1 MIIKKAA
8 VLLLSIFFIASSS
21 FSSPTPDLIGERT
34 VNLAVVDG
42 AIGPTSAE
50 FIVEAIETSE
60 SDEAEC
66 LIIELDTPGGL
77 DASMRVI
84 VKRIMAAEV
93 PVVVY
98 VFPSGSRAASAG
110 AFIMLAAH
118 FAAMTPGTNVG
129 AAHPVQIGAGG
140 ALMDTTL
147 AEKATNDAAAYIRT
161 IAEKRN
167 RDIEW
172 AEDAVRKSV
181 SATESEALEI
191 GIIDFVCEDVSALLD
206 SLDGAEAELPSS
218 TRTLQTKGA
227 EIKEIQMGLRRRILS
242 AISNPNI
249 AYILMMLGIYGLIFE
264 LSNPGAI
271 LPGVVGGIC
280 LILAFFGLQTLSVNY
295 SGLLL
300 IAFAVILF
308 IAELKTPTHGILT
321 VGGIISLTLGSLML
335 FESPEPFLRVSW
347 KVIIA
352 TVSFTT
358 LFFILAVGMGLRAR
372 KKEVFSGS
380 ESLLG
385 KIGEAR
391 TDIKGK
397 GTVFLMGEHWNAE
410 SDLPISKGDKVNVI
424 STDRSVLKV
433 SKIET

>member
-1 MIIKKAA
+1 MVIKKAS

-21 FSSPTPDLIGERT
+21 FSSPIDSIGERT
-34 VNLAVVDG
+34 VNLAVVAG

-50 FIVEAIETSE
+50 FIVEAIETAE

-66 LIIELDTPGGL
+66 LIIKLDTPGGL

-98 VFPSGSRAASAG
+98 VSPSGSRAASAG

-118 FAAMTPGTNVG
+118 FAAMAPGTNVG

-140 ALMDTTL
+140 AAMDTTL

-167 RDIEW
+167 RDIQW

-206 SLDGAEAELPSS
+206 SLDGAEVELPSS
-218 TRTLQTKGA
+218 NRTLQTKGA

-335 FESPEPFLRVSW
+335 FESPDPLLRVSW

-352 TVSFTT
+352 TVTFTT
-358 LFFILAVGMGLRAR
+358 LFFILAVGMGLRAQ

-380 ESLLG
+380 ESLVG

-391 TDIKGK
+391 TDIKGE
-397 GTVFLMGEHWNAE
+397 GTVFLIGEHWNAE
-410 SDLPISKGDKVNVI
+410 SDVPISKGDKVNVI